1 MTQVQKPGR
10 DIIVVSALAK
20 EGQEPVE
27 VRWVDGNRHTVNQNT
42 KFMVSVITEEAMN
55 LLVLDFA
62 TVQKLHEELALMLEI
77 EEDIREGR
85 DDRVGVGYFSRRRAR

>member
-1 MTQVQKPGR
+1 MTSR
-10 DIIVVSALAK
+10 REIVVADAVAK

-27 VRWVDGNRHTVNQNT
+27 VRWIEGNRHTVNQNT
-42 KFMVSVITEEAMN
+42 KFMVSVTTEEAMN
-55 LLVLDFA
+55 ILVLDFTA
-62 TVQKLHEELALMLEI
+62 VQKLHEELALILEI

>member
-1 MTQVQKPGR
+1 MTSR
-10 DIIVVSALAK
+10 REIVVADAVAK

-27 VRWVDGNRHTVNQNT
+27 VRWIEGNRHTVNQNT
-42 KFMVSVITEEAMN
+42 KFMVSVTTEEAMN
-55 LLVLDFA
+55 LLVLDFTA
-62 TVQKLHEELALMLEI
+62 VQKLHEELALILEI